1 MMSVTSSPLFDHRT
15 GLSDRTQKE
24 HAATHRLDRDTSCM
38 KAHVVKFDV
47 FLSLFFPLAV
57 FRQGRGWRNCFENR
71 NFAFFLPGVLS
82 FVFGGLV
89 MLFVMNHIFAVR
101 SGMSLC

>member
-1 MMSVTSSPLFDHRT
+1 MKARVVKHEVFLPLFSLLATSSR
-15 GLSDRTQKE
+15 
-24 HAATHRLDRDTSCM
+24 
-38 KAHVVKFDV
+38 
-47 FLSLFFPLAV
+47 
-57 FRQGRGWRNCFENR
+57 GRGWRNCLENR

-82 FVFGGLV
+82 FVFGGLS